1 MLNPANENTYTSS
14 RSGSSD
20 DEWKSDSHTSRRS
33 RRQIARSRA
42 SSRGVGAPIE
52 QANVRSHLIKA
63 QGNHAHLH
71 EQAGEPGVP
80 QADRIANNR
89 NIEFTSR
96 SARPHAFVTTP
107 RRGLRAGA
115 AVLVVAAP
123 APLSLIQHGL
133 PEPSRFQAGRRRAA
147 VKTGLRHCT
156 QGAPTE
162 ACA

>member
-1 MLNPANENTYTSS
+1 M
-14 RSGSSD
+14 SGSLTATHRGGRGGRLPAQEHPLEVWGRPSNKRMYD
-20 DEWKSDSHTSRRS
+20 HTLSK
-33 RRQIARSRA
+33 
-42 SSRGVGAPIE
+42 
-52 QANVRSHLIKA
+52 HKA
-63 QGNHAHLH
+63 TTRICMSKPESQVCLKLTT
-71 EQAGEPGVP
+71 VS
-80 QADRIANNR
+80 RIANNR

-96 SARPHAFVTTP
+96 YARPHAFVTTP